1 MLFKCKMCG
10 GDLEIIEG
18 ETIAVCQCCGSRQ
31 TLPKLTDDK
40 KRNMYDRANH
50 FRRNNEYDK
59 AMSIYETIL
68 NEDTTDAE
76 SYWSLV
82 LCKYGIEYVEDP
94 KTNQRIPTCNRT
106 LYTSVF
112 ADENYKAAIEY
123 ADSAQREIYEAEA
136 GMIDSIQKGILEIS
150 RKEEPFDI
158 FICYKE
164 TDASGRRTPDSVVAQ
179 EMYYALTQEGYKV
192 FFSRITLENKLGT
205 AYEPYIFAALNSAK
219 VMVVVST
226 KKEHVNAVW
235 VQNEWSRF
243 LNLIE
248 KGADK
253 TLIPAYR
260 DMDPYDLPEEFS
272 HLQALDMSK
281 LGFMQDLIHGIK
293 KMIPQNGR
301 SESVHEESPVS
312 SVTNTAPLLER
323 AFLFLEDENWE
334 SADTYCEKVLD
345 IEPKNARAYLG
356 KLLAELHVS
365 KEEDLAYYEV
375 AFDNSNQYQKV
386 IRFADEEL
394 RKTVEEYASIVNN
407 RIEQERLEGIYQEAV
422 AIMDLASDEKQFR
435 KASNLFRSIPGFRD
449 ADELGKQCF
458 DKAEEHRKDEI
469 LRRAVLL
476 ADHGDI
482 KSLTQAARE
491 LQSISGWRE
500 ADEKV
505 QNYMSKV
512 EEIKAEQ
519 ERKRL
524 EEERQEELARI
535 AAIKR
540 ERRKKIFSALATIVI
555 IAGIAFA
562 YQWTNVI
569 YPTQQYDKAMD
580 LIAEKNYEE
589 AYAILDELGDFKD
602 AAGQIPLS
610 EYKRAIE
617 LIDEG
622 KYEEGYAILTKLEDF
637 NDAKER
643 IQSSQYERALAYVDS
658 SDYEAAYLLFQ
669 NLGDYKDC
677 ISQMDWLTTK
687 DPRLPLKMT
696 EEGDIVYFGSYE
708 QNNDKSDGKEP
719 IEWIVLKKESDKV
732 LLLSEKGLVSRP
744 YHKDNVER
752 TWKNCSLRKWL
763 KRSFIKT
770 AFTEEEKKYIVPTKV
785 SYEASKYQDD
795 EVTDRVFILS
805 MSETYE
811 YHLSNVDRKEK
822 ATEYAIA
829 KGAYVSESTGCS
841 VWWVRSPS
849 GYSVSSYGAMNKSGN
864 PLNDKTVTVRPAMWV
879 SLEDVVQE
887 TEEAE

>member
-59 AMSIYETIL
+59 AMSIYENIL

-136 GMIDSIQKGILEIS
+136 GIIDSIQKGILEIS

-164 TDASGRRTPDSVVAQ
+164 TDAGGRRTPDSVVAQ
-179 EMYYALTQEGYKV
+179 EMYYELTQEGYKV

-226 KKEHVNAVW
+226 RKEYVNAVW
-235 VQNEWSRF
+235 VRNEWSRF

-248 KGADK
+248 KGEDK

-293 KMIPQNGR
+293 KMIPQNSGN
-301 SESVHEESPVS
+301 ESIQEKAPAS

-323 AFLFLEDENWE
+323 AFLFLEDGDWE

-356 KLLAELHVS
+356 KLMAEMQVS
-365 KEEDLAYYEV
+365 KEQDLAHCEIP
-375 AFDNSNQYQKV
+375 FDDSNQYQKV

-394 RKTVEEYASIVNN
+394 RKSVEEYASIVNN
-407 RIEQERLEGIYQEAV
+407 RIEQERLEGIYQNAV
-422 AIMDLASDEKQFR
+422 AVMDSAFDEKQFR
-435 KASNLFRSIPGFRD
+435 KASKLFRSIPGFQD
-449 ADELGKQCF
+449 ADELGNQCF
-458 DKAEEHRKDEI
+458 EKAEEHRKDEI
-469 LRRAVLL
+469 QRRAVML
-476 ADHGDI
+476 ADQGDI
-482 KSLTQAARE
+482 KSLTKAVRE
-491 LQSISGWRE
+491 LQSISGWKD

-505 QNYMSKV
+505 QNYLSRV
-512 EEIKAEQ
+512 EKIKADQ
-519 ERKRL
+519 ERERL
-524 EEERQEELARI
+524 EKERQEELARI
-535 AAIKR
+535 AAVKR
-540 ERRKKIFSALATIVI
+540 ARRNKILAVLATAVV
-555 IAGIAFA
+555 IAGIVFT

-569 YPTQQYDKAMD
+569 YPTQRYNRAMD
-580 LIAEKNYEE
+580 LIAGKNYDE
-589 AYAILDELGDFKD
+589 AYAILDELGDFQD
-602 AAGQIPLS
+602 AAEQIPLS
-610 EYKRAIE
+610 EYNRALV

-622 KYEEGYAILTKLEDF
+622 NYK
-637 NDAKER
+637 
-643 IQSSQYERALAYVDS
+643 QAYS
-658 SDYEAAYLLFQ
+658 LFQ
-669 NLGDYKDC
+669 KLGDYKDC
-677 ISQMDWLTTK
+677 ISQMAQLTAK
-687 DPRLPLKMT
+687 NPRISMEMA

-719 IEWIVLKKESDKV
+719 IEWRILEKKSNKV
-732 LLLSEKGLVSRP
+732 LLLSEKGLVTKP
-744 YHKDNVER
+744 YHKKNNER

-763 KRSFIKT
+763 KSSFIKT
-770 AFTEEEKKYIVPTKV
+770 AFTEEEKNILFQLRYRIIKV
-785 SYEASKYQDD
+785 NIKVIRS
-795 EVTDRVFILS
+795 R
-805 MSETYE
+805 
-811 YHLSNVDRKEK
+811 
-822 ATEYAIA
+822 
-829 KGAYVSESTGCS
+829 TG
-841 VWWVRSPS
+841 
-849 GYSVSSYGAMNKSGN
+849 Y
-864 PLNDKTVTVRPAMWV
+864 LF
-879 SLEDVVQE
+879 
-887 TEEAE
+887 

>member
-179 EMYYALTQEGYKV
+179 EMYYELTQEGYKV

-602 AAGQIPLS
+602 AAEQIPLS
-610 EYKRAIE
+610 EYNRGLE
-617 LIDEG
+617 LAAEG
-622 KYEEGYAILTKLEDF
+622 NYEE
-637 NDAKER
+637 
-643 IQSSQYERALAYVDS
+643 AYF
-658 SDYEAAYLLFQ
+658 LFQ
-669 NLGDYKDC
+669 KLGDYKDC
-677 ISQMDWLTTK
+677 TSLMEELAEKEPRVLFKTT
-687 DPRLPLKMT
+687 
-696 EEGDIVYFGSYE
+696 EVGDVLEFGSYE
-708 QNNDKSDGKEP
+708 QDNDTSNGQEP
-719 IEWIVLKKESDKV
+719 IEWIVFQKEEDKV
-732 LLLSEKGLVSRP
+732 LLLSKKCLDCRP
-744 YHKDNVER
+744 YNKELKKV
-752 TWKNCSLRKWL
+752 TWKGCTLRKWL
-763 KRSFIKT
+763 NRKFLNT
-770 AFTEEEKKYIVPTKV
+770 AFSENEKEYIIPSEVV
-785 SYEASKYQDD
+785 YGSSKRDATVKDQIFLLNKRQVGLYKNENQA
-795 EVTDRVFILS
+795 
-805 MSETYE
+805 
-811 YHLSNVDRKEK
+811 K
-822 ATEYAIA
+822 ATAYAVA
-829 KGAYVSESTGCS
+829 KGAYVSETTGYS
-841 VWWVRSPS
+841 IWWVCSPS
-849 GYSVSSYGAMNKSGN
+849 GYYTNSYGSMSSSSR
-864 PLNDKTVTVRPAMWV
+864 PLNDETIGVRPAMWV

>member
-179 EMYYALTQEGYKV
+179 EMYYELTQEGYKV

-226 KKEHVNAVW
+226 RKEHVNAVW

-301 SESVHEESPVS
+301 SESVQEEASVS

-407 RIEQERLEGIYQEAV
+407 RIEQERLKRIYQEAV

-524 EEERQEELARI
+524 EEERLKELARI

-540 ERRKKIFSALATIVI
+540 ERRKKIFSALATIAI

-602 AAGQIPLS
+602 AAEQIPLS
-610 EYKRAIE
+610 EYNRGLE
-617 LIDEG
+617 LAAEG
-622 KYEEGYAILTKLEDF
+622 NYEE
-637 NDAKER
+637 
-643 IQSSQYERALAYVDS
+643 AYF
-658 SDYEAAYLLFQ
+658 LFQ
-669 NLGDYKDC
+669 KLGDYKDC
-677 ISQMDWLTTK
+677 TSLMEELAEKEPRVLFKTT
-687 DPRLPLKMT
+687 
-696 EEGDIVYFGSYE
+696 EVGDVLEFGSYE
-708 QNNDKSDGKEP
+708 QDNDTSNGQEP
-719 IEWIVLKKESDKV
+719 IEWIVLQKEEDKV
-732 LLLSEKGLVSRP
+732 LLLSKKCLDCKPYNKELKKVAWKGC
-744 YHKDNVER
+744 
-752 TWKNCSLRKWL
+752 TLRKWL
-763 KRSFIKT
+763 NRKFLNT
-770 AFTEEEKKYIVPTKV
+770 AFSEDEEKYIVLSEV
-785 SYEASKYQDD
+785 AYVNSKGMAQV
-795 EVTDRVFILS
+795 EDRIFLLNEGQVGLYKKKS
-805 MSETYE
+805 QAE
-811 YHLSNVDRKEK
+811 
-822 ATEYAIA
+822 ATEYAVA
-829 KGAYVSESTGCS
+829 KGAYVSASTGGS
-841 VWWVRSPS
+841 TWWVRSPS
-849 GYSVSSYGAMNKSGN
+849 GKFTTSFGQVGSSSR
-864 PLNDKTVTVRPAMWV
+864 PLNDETIGVRPAMWV
-879 SLEDVVQE
+879 SLEDVVPE

>member
-106 LYTSVF
+106 QYTSVF

-179 EMYYALTQEGYKV
+179 EMYYELTQEGYKV

-226 KKEHVNAVW
+226 RKEYVNAVW

-248 KGADK
+248 KGEDK

-301 SESVHEESPVS
+301 SESVQEDAPVS

-323 AFLFLEDENWE
+323 AFLFLEDGNWE

-356 KLLAELHVS
+356 KLMAELRVS
-365 KEEDLAYYEV
+365 KEEDLAYYKV
-375 AFDNSNQYQKV
+375 AFDNRNQYQKV

-394 RKTVEEYASIVNN
+394 RKKVEEYASIVND

-422 AIMDLASDEKQFR
+422 AVMDLAFDEKQFR
-435 KASNLFRSIPGFRD
+435 KAWNLFRSIPGFQD

-458 DKAEEHRKDEI
+458 DKADEHRKDEI
-469 LRRAVLL
+469 RRRAVLL

-482 KSLTQAARE
+482 KSLTQAVKE
-491 LQSISGWRE
+491 LQSISGWKD

-505 QNYMSKV
+505 QNYMSRV
-512 EEIKAEQ
+512 EKIKADQ
-519 ERKRL
+519 ERERQEK
-524 EEERQEELARI
+524 ERQEELARI

-540 ERRKKIFSALATIVI
+540 ARRKKIFSALATVAV
-555 IAGIAFA
+555 IAGIVFA

-569 YPTQQYDKAMD
+569 YPTQRYDKAMD

-602 AAGQIPLS
+602 AAEQIPLS
-610 EYKRAIE
+610 EYNRGLE
-617 LIDEG
+617 LIAEEN
-622 KYEEGYAILTKLEDF
+622 YEE
-637 NDAKER
+637 
-643 IQSSQYERALAYVDS
+643 AYF
-658 SDYEAAYLLFQ
+658 LFQ
-669 NLGDYKDC
+669 RLGDYKDC
-677 ISQMDWLTTK
+677 TSQMEELAAK
-687 DPRLPLKMT
+687 EPRVLFKVTEVGDELK
-696 EEGDIVYFGSYE
+696 FGSYE
-708 QNNDKSDGKEP
+708 QDNDTSNGQEP
-719 IEWIVLKKESDKV
+719 IEWIVLQKEEDKV
-732 LLLSEKGLVSRP
+732 LLLSKKCLDCKPYNNELKKVAWKGC
-744 YHKDNVER
+744 
-752 TWKNCSLRKWL
+752 TLRKWL
-763 KRSFIKT
+763 NRKFMNM
-770 AFTEEEKKYIVPTKV
+770 AFSENEEKYILLSEVV
-785 SYEASKYQDD
+785 YVNSKGTAQV
-795 EVTDRVFILS
+795 EDRIFLLNEGQVGLYKKQS
-805 MSETYE
+805 
-811 YHLSNVDRKEK
+811 KAK
-822 ATEYAIA
+822 ATEYAVA
-829 KGAYVSESTGCS
+829 KGVYVSPSTGYS
-841 VWWVRSPS
+841 TWWVRSPS
-849 GYSVSSYGAMNKSGN
+849 GNFTSSNGKAGSTSR
-864 PLNDKTVTVRPAMWV
+864 PVNDETMGVRPAMWV
-879 SLEDVVQE
+879 SLEDIVEE

>member
-1 MLFKCKMCG
+1 MCG

-179 EMYYALTQEGYKV
+179 EMYYELTQEGYKV

-602 AAGQIPLS
+602 AAEQIPLS
-610 EYKRAIE
+610 EYNRGLE
-617 LIDEG
+617 LAAEG
-622 KYEEGYAILTKLEDF
+622 NYEE
-637 NDAKER
+637 
-643 IQSSQYERALAYVDS
+643 AYF
-658 SDYEAAYLLFQ
+658 LFQ
-669 NLGDYKDC
+669 KLGDYKDC
-677 ISQMDWLTTK
+677 TSLMEELAEKEPRVLFKTT
-687 DPRLPLKMT
+687 
-696 EEGDIVYFGSYE
+696 EVGDVLEFGSYE
-708 QNNDKSDGKEP
+708 QDNDTSNGQEP
-719 IEWIVLKKESDKV
+719 IEWIVFQKEEDKV
-732 LLLSEKGLVSRP
+732 LLLSKKCLDCRP
-744 YHKDNVER
+744 YNKELKKV
-752 TWKNCSLRKWL
+752 TWKGCTLRKWL
-763 KRSFIKT
+763 NRKFLNT
-770 AFTEEEKKYIVPTKV
+770 AFSENEKEYIIPSEVV
-785 SYEASKYQDD
+785 YGSSKRDATVKDQIFLLNKRQVGLYKNENQA
-795 EVTDRVFILS
+795 
-805 MSETYE
+805 
-811 YHLSNVDRKEK
+811 K
-822 ATEYAIA
+822 ATAYAVA
-829 KGAYVSESTGCS
+829 KGAYVSETTGYS
-841 VWWVRSPS
+841 IWWVCSPS
-849 GYSVSSYGAMNKSGN
+849 GYYTNSYGSMSSSSR
-864 PLNDKTVTVRPAMWV
+864 PLNDETIGVRPAMWV